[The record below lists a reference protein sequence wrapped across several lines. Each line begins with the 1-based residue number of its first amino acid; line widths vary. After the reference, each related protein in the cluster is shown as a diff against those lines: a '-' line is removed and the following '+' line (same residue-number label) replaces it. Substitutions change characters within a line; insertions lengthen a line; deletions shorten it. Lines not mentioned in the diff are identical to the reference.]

1 MNQDI
6 DKEWQYLTDD
16 EINLLDIKIQSLYR
30 RKIKRTINFVICPL
44 YMYAVKHGYDDT
56 SFLKEETIHGMVEA
70 LKIFLFGE
78 GLEDREEKIKIIR
91 NSTLGR

>member
-16 EINLLDIKIQSLYR
+16 EINLFDIKIQSLYR

-70 LKIFLFGE
+70 LKIFYNQKGI
-78 GLEDREEKIKIIR
+78 DREEKIKIIR

>member
-30 RKIKRTINFVICPL
+30 RKIKRTI
-44 YMYAVKHGYDDT
+44 KRQKKKQQT
-56 SFLKEETIHGMVEA
+56 
-70 LKIFLFGE
+70 
-78 GLEDREEKIKIIR
+78 
-91 NSTLGR
+91 